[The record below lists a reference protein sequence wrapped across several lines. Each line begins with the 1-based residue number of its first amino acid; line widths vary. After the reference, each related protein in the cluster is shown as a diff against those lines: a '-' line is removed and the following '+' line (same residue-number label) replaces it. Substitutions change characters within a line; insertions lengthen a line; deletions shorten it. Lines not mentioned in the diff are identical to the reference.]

1 MTVSTFRSRW
11 GSYNVTRAVMA
22 MEPETNSEG
31 TTTQNVVTFET
42 TDQTETVSIV
52 GKTLFRCED
61 GHTFESCYDGQRMTL
76 LKPQA
81 RKVYGLRL
89 KEGFSPETPLIYCA
103 PRGSPSILRT
113 SPHGLPHLHPQ
124 PLRTAARFLG

>member
-31 TTTQNVVTFET
+31 TTTQDVVTFET

-81 RKVYGLRL
+81 RKVYALRL
-89 KEGFSPETPLIYCA
+89 KEGFSTETPLIY
-103 PRGSPSILRT
+103 
-113 SPHGLPHLHPQ
+113 
-124 PLRTAARFLG
+124 